1 MIKIGNYLKQFFLL
15 LTISLMTFTSF
26 AAVTVNSTVDRNEMG
41 MGDTLTVTV
50 SVSSTDSVEV
60 SEPRVPNLSGFD
72 LVNTWTASS
81 TSSKLMQGPN
91 GMQFETVRR
100 QDFNYMITPQKQGTL
115 SLPAFEVVVE
125 GKTYTTKPIVIK
137 VLAHGSGATQR
148 PQGGGQLGGV
158 PDDQMDEEEAIFNQL
173 LQQRGAQAQPSLKS
187 LPKNQ
192 NEVLSV
198 QLELDKTEVYEGEQ
212 IVANWYIYT
221 RGNLLSL
228 DRLKFPDLKGF
239 WKEIIEE
246 VPALNF
252 TQEVVN
258 GISYRK
264 ALLASHALFPIKAG
278 FAIVDEYKIK
288 GSVQIPNSPYG
299 SFGFGPTYSF
309 NRASER
315 VKINVKP
322 LPVEGKPKDFSGA
335 VGQFEVRAL
344 IEGNQFPVNQPFSLK
359 VRFEG
364 TGNAKLIDLPP
375 LNLPTGVELYDTKSD
390 SKYFKNGR
398 SFKEFEVL
406 IIPRQEGV
414 LKIPGLSFSM
424 FDPQTKKYVSKVT
437 EAIEVRI
444 IPGSGGA
451 VADKGATSALLDK
464 DNKSAKNEKA
474 APKAPEL
481 PEVLV
486 SWKSSSSGPAM
497 PQGLLW
503 VVVFGIVFISLLL
516 KARRELGGGQKKKD
530 LKADVQKRLKKVNAA
545 CESSDW
551 RLVGTEMTNVFY
563 FALGELSGQGGASL
577 EISKLLDQ
585 APSSLRRDFGV
596 ELSKLIEIFQI
607 LSFAP
612 ESVVGALRE
621 KAEMK
626 KNIEATE
633 KILFKAIAASDL
645 NEKEEGSLNP
655 AKN

>member
-1 MIKIGNYLKQFFLL
+1 MIKIGRRFAKSVLL
-15 LTISLMTFTSF
+15 ANLIFWTLGAYAST
-26 AAVTVNSTVDRNEMG
+26 TVNSTVDRNEMG

-50 SVSSTDSVEV
+50 SVSSTESVEV
-60 SEPRVPNLSGFD
+60 SEPRIPNIAGFD

-81 TSSKLMQGPN
+81 SSSKLMQGPN

-115 SLPAFEVVVE
+115 SLPAFEVVVD

-137 VLAHGSGATQR
+137 VLAQGSGAAQR
-148 PQGGGQLGGV
+148 PQGGGSRGGGGGF
-158 PDDQMDEEEAIFNQL
+158 PNDELDEEEAIFNQL
-173 LQQRGAQAQPSLKS
+173 LQQRGSQVQPSLKG

-198 QLELDKTEVYEGEQ
+198 QVELDKTEVYEGEQ

-252 TQEVVN
+252 TQEVIN
-258 GISYRK
+258 GIVYRK

-278 FAIVDEYKIK
+278 TAIVDEYKIK
-288 GSVQIPNSPYG
+288 GSVQVPSGP
-299 SFGFGPTYSF
+299 FGFGPTYSF

-315 VKINVKP
+315 IKINVKP
-322 LPVEGKPKDFSGA
+322 LPLDGRPKDFSGA

-364 TGNAKLIDLPP
+364 NGNAKLIELPA
-375 LNLPTGVELYDTKSD
+375 LNLPAGVEVYDTKSD

-414 LKIPGLSFSM
+414 LKIPALSFSM
-424 FDPQTKKYVSKVT
+424 FDPHTKKYTSKTT
-437 EAIEVRI
+437 EPIEVRI
-444 IPGSGGA
+444 IAGTS
-451 VADKGATSALLDK
+451 GATDKNAGSSFLD
-464 DNKSAKNEKA
+464 KNEKPTKA
-474 APKAPEL
+474 EKNTPKAPEL
-481 PEVLV
+481 PDVLV
-486 SWKSSSSGPAM
+486 SWSATSTSPM
-497 PQGLLW
+497 IPQSALW
-503 VVVFGIVFISLLL
+503 LIVFATVVMSLVY
-516 KARRELGGGQKKKD
+516 KAQKELGGGQKKKD
-530 LKADVQKRLKKVNAA
+530 LKQEVLKRLAKVKSA
-545 CESSDW
+545 CEASDW

-563 FALGELSGQGGASL
+563 YALGELSGQGGASL

-585 APSSLRRDFGV
+585 APASLRRDFGG
-596 ELSKLIEIFQI
+596 ELSRLIEIFQV

-612 ESVVGALRE
+612 EGVVGVLRE
-621 KAEMK
+621 KETMK

-633 KILFKAIAASDL
+633 KVLLKAIAASDL
-645 NEKEEGSLNP
+645 SVGSVLNLNE